1 MVPVAGAHG
10 PHISCVAMSPT
21 ADEKQ
26 ALVDSIAYMLS
37 IPRDEL
43 GPGSKE
49 HRSFLAD
56 IAEALGIVVSMTD
69 TKHLIAEKIVTHL
82 GGDWNSEYFS
92 TGGSVQTNAFQFI
105 QDRLKEMYG
114 ADRATFLES
123 VAKAIDDMDLSDTPP
138 PGNPSPVR
146 ISGAGTDFNRCPR
159 VVAWILLQSRG
170 RCERCSAEA
179 PFLRLNHTPYLEVH
193 HVRTLA
199 TGGPDT
205 VANAVALCP
214 NCHRAAHLSRK
225 RGEIQSE
232 LEARLASRGY
242 G

>member
-1 MVPVAGAHG
+1 
-10 PHISCVAMSPT
+10 MSST
-21 ADEKQ
+21 SEEKQ
-26 ALVDSIAYMLS
+26 VLVDSIAYMLA
-37 IPRDEL
+37 IPRDQL

-49 HRSFLAD
+49 HRPFLAD
-56 IAEALGIVVSMTD
+56 IAAALGISVSESD

-82 GGDWNSEYFS
+82 GGDWTLEYFS
-92 TGGSVQTNAFQFI
+92 AGGSIQTNAFRFI
-105 QDRLKEMYG
+105 QNRLREIYG
-114 ADRATFLES
+114 EDRAAFLES
-123 VAKAIDDMDLSDTPP
+123 VAKSIDDMKLSDAPP

-146 ISGAGTDFNRCPR
+146 ILGAGKDFNRCPR
-159 VVAWILLQSRG
+159 VVAWILLQSKG
-170 RCERCSAEA
+170 RCERCTAEA
-179 PFLRLNHTPYLEVH
+179 PFRRLDETPYLEVH
-193 HVRTLA
+193 HVRALA

-232 LEARLASRGY
+232 LEMRLASRGY

>member
-1 MVPVAGAHG
+1 
-10 PHISCVAMSPT
+10 MSPT
-21 ADEKQ
+21 SDEKQ
-26 ALVDSIAYMLS
+26 ALVDSIAYMLA
-37 IPRDEL
+37 IPRDDL

-49 HRSFLAD
+49 HRPFLAN
-56 IAEALGIVVSMTD
+56 IAAAFGIDVLKSD
-69 TKHLIAEKIVTHL
+69 TKHSIARKIITHL
-82 GGDWNSEYFS
+82 GGTWTLEYFS
-92 TGGSVQTNAFQFI
+92 AGGSVQTNAFRFI
-105 QDRLKEMYG
+105 QNRLREIHG

-123 VAKAIDDMDLSDTPP
+123 VAKAIKGMKLSDTPP

-159 VVAWILLQSRG
+159 VVAWILLQSKG
-170 RCERCSAEA
+170 KCERCSANA
-179 PFLRLNHTPYLEVH
+179 PFRRLDNTPYLEVH

-225 RGEIQSE
+225 RGEIQTE
-232 LEARLASRGY
+232 LKVRLTSRGY